1 MEGRIAD
8 VEGVALPDELSS
20 ILAKAPDELYECLDK
35 ITAAGGGVWL
45 VGGAVRQGLLGKM
58 PADWDLAV
66 DLEPIEMLSIFPDA
80 LKNGIRYGTITI
92 RIGEHQFEATTLRG
106 EGHYGD
112 GRRPDSVEFSKS
124 LGSDLSRRDFTFNAM
139 AVDVHRG
146 LLHDPFEG
154 RFDLKNL
161 KLRAVGDAG
170 HRIGEDGLRIMR
182 AYRFLDLGGGLFC
195 KPDHLLSRALVEQQ
209 YMIRNVA
216 MERVWEEFR
225 KILSGNSAGMIL
237 HRMAEDGILNEI
249 LPGKWDSHESSI
261 ISQKNPCL
269 DGIQAEAR
277 LALLLHLTKV
287 DDIEP
292 GLKKLKLSKQQINS
306 TLDYRIRLGT
316 VPIREPEGVLR
327 IYRSVLGSVLSSQL
341 SIDRALAES
350 NSDTA
355 NLEFNQFETRISEL
369 PKLKAGDESI
379 VDGNWLMSI
388 TGLNQGRRLGRLK
401 EWLHRIQ
408 VERDLAEI
416 SEIESVLC
424 TLNWEYGDEFSWPR
438 VCWP

>member
-1 MEGRIAD
+1 
-8 VEGVALPDELSS
+8 
-20 ILAKAPDELYECLDK
+20 
-35 ITAAGGGVWL
+35 
-45 VGGAVRQGLLGKM
+45 
-58 PADWDLAV
+58 
-66 DLEPIEMLSIFPDA
+66 
-80 LKNGIRYGTITI
+80 
-92 RIGEHQFEATTLRG
+92 
-106 EGHYGD
+106 
-112 GRRPDSVEFSKS
+112 
-124 LGSDLSRRDFTFNAM
+124 
-139 AVDVHRG
+139 
-146 LLHDPFEG
+146 
-154 RFDLKNL
+154 
-161 KLRAVGDAG
+161 
-170 HRIGEDGLRIMR
+170 
-182 AYRFLDLGGGLFC
+182 
-195 KPDHLLSRALVEQQ
+195 
-209 YMIRNVA
+209 
-216 MERVWEEFR
+216 

-388 TGLNQGRRLGRLK
+388 TGLNQGRKLGRLK

-408 VERDLAEI
+408 IERDLSEI

-424 TLNWEYGDEFSWPR
+424 TLNWEYGDEFSWPK